1 MSFTEENFLI
11 ITFNEGAEDYTN
23 TNIAS
28 LLAKIIEKQP
38 IIIFVCTQ
46 ESAFGTKT
54 HFQHVFENN
63 LLKQIPHYKRLYK
76 TDGAKFG
83 ITLGFKSDKN
93 CRTRIFYNTEIVQN
107 NLLYS
112 GYFSK
117 SIPSKYSNKSVQINN
132 STFENESY
140 KNNTKLNSTSTQKFK
155 ILKFGKYKSRQ
166 SGLTSVYE
174 KTAFKSSILTRVE
187 LVDRSNNEYKFIVV
201 NSHLFFKGNGNTGL
215 AKRTE
220 EFLKLMYEYKLY
232 ELYEK
237 GYNIFFCGDLN
248 FRLSNST
255 FRNKPNIKAHS
266 KSILNQ
272 QVKGIIGNKQNLNNY
287 NIKNELYELLKKKL
301 NNSKNINESTKL
313 YKLVNLFEQFKTS
326 LQIIGFP
333 LTCRLVEG
341 RSRNNQQN
349 KYSCNNKTQNS
360 KALFGCVKNG
370 VARIPSNCDKI
381 LFATQQN
388 IKIEKSDLF
397 MPTKPNESD
406 HQLLALFPRM
416 YPIIYNPDNN
426 GSF

>member
-11 ITFNEGAEDYTN
+11 ITFNEGAEDYTKSD
-23 TNIAS
+23 IAS
-28 LLAKIIEKQP
+28 LLERIKNKQP

-46 ESAFGTKT
+46 ESASGTNT
-54 HFQHVFENN
+54 HFQHVFDKKLVNSE
-63 LLKQIPHYKRLYK
+63 LYKRLYK

-83 ITLGFKSDKN
+83 ITLGFKTDKN
-93 CRTRIFYNTEIVQN
+93 CRTRIFYNTKIVQN

-117 SIPSKYSNKSVQINN
+117 SIPSKYSNKSVKINN

-155 ILKFGKYKSRQ
+155 IKKFGKYKSQ
-166 SGLTSVYE
+166 KSGLTSVYE

-215 AKRTE
+215 AKRTQ
-220 EFLKLMYEYKLY
+220 EFLDLINEYKLY

-248 FRLSNST
+248 FRLSNSS
-255 FRNKPNIKAHS
+255 FSNNNNIKAQS
-266 KSILNQ
+266 QSILNEQ
-272 QVKGIIGNKQNLNNY
+272 INGIISSNRLNNY
-287 NIKNELYELLKKKL
+287 HIKNELYELLKNKL
-301 NNSKNINESTKL
+301 NITELT
-313 YKLVNLFEQFKTS
+313 NLFDKFKDS

-349 KYSCNNKTQNS
+349 KYSCNNKKSNS

-397 MPTKPNESD
+397 MPTTPNESD
-406 HQLLALFPRM
+406 HQLLALFPKM
-416 YPIIYNPDNN
+416 YPIIYNPGNN